1 MTIDM
6 SQFYQA
12 FYEEAEELLA
22 QAEQLLI
29 SIDVEKPDTEEL
41 NAIFRAAHSIKGG
54 AATFGFKDM
63 AEITHILE
71 NLLDRIRHNEIT
83 IAQKHID
90 TFLAAKDVIQSQLN
104 GHRSGEAVD
113 REVEAQM
120 KLRLQELTDQ
130 GNDADADTKSV
141 PIKNEDPPP
150 PPEKTEEKAAPS
162 EANATIGGLKTYR
175 IELPTLKEKDIGN
188 LQSELEL
195 LGKITN
201 ITAGNS
207 KPVFSIETE
216 DSKDSI
222 ISICSFIV
230 EPEDI
235 VITEAQAEPAKEQ
248 IAQVAKPKAV
258 IEEDDG
264 FGLFVEIEPAPTTP
278 PTQPAAPI
286 AKVQVEDKPKTADT
300 KPAAAPSP
308 TPAPAPTPAIEAV
321 KEEPKAPAAASTPA
335 AAPTPK
341 SAAPKEDASKK
352 AAAKSTA
359 GAEAASIRVGV
370 EKVDKLINLIGEL
383 VITQA
388 MIEQKLAKMTAAE
401 NEYLAQSIGQLSRNT
416 RDLQEAVMS
425 IRMMPME
432 AVFSRFPR
440 MVRDLAGKLN
450 KKIELV
456 TNGATTE
463 LDKGLIER
471 IVDPLTH
478 LIRNSIDH
486 GIELPE
492 KRKSMGK
499 NETGR
504 LSLSASNRGGNI
516 VIEVS
521 DDGGGLNRE
530 RILSKARENGLKVS
544 EDMADEDVWQLIFA
558 AGFSTAEAIT
568 DVSGRGVGMDIVKR
582 NVAELGGVI
591 NIKSAPGYGTT
602 MSISMP
608 LTLAIMD
615 GMSISLGKNIFII
628 PLGLIIETMKP
639 QAQDIKTVAGEGL
652 MIHVRGDYLP
662 IIPLHSLFNHETKIK
677 DPTEGVLIILEAE
690 DKKAA
695 LFVDGLVGQQQV
707 VVKSIEA
714 NFKKIRGVSG
724 ATIMGDGSVALIIDV
739 PAILKMGQHNQ
750 LEGAIQ

>member
-29 SIDVEKPDTEEL
+29 SVDVEKPDTEEL

-71 NLLDRIRHNEIT
+71 NLLDRIRHNEIA

-113 REVEAQM
+113 REIEAQI

-130 GNDADADTKSV
+130 GNDADADTKSAS
-141 PIKNEDPPP
+141 IKTQEDPPSP
-150 PPEKTEEKAAPS
+150 PSKTEEKEDQSAAQ
-162 EANATIGGLKTYR
+162 ATMGGLKTYR

-201 ITAGNS
+201 ITAGNG

-248 IAQVAKPKAV
+248 IAQATKPKAL

-264 FGLFVEIEPAPTTP
+264 FGLFVDIEPTPSIPSTPETSTT
-278 PTQPAAPI
+278 
-286 AKVQVEDKPKTADT
+286 AKVQAEDKPKTVDT
-300 KPAAAPSP
+300 TPAPVTA
-308 TPAPAPTPAIEAV
+308 PAPAPVIEVV
-321 KEEPKAPAAASTPA
+321 KEESKAAAT
-335 AAPTPK
+335 APTPPPAPK
-341 SAAPKEDASKK
+341 TMAPKEDASKK
-352 AAAKSTA
+352 ASAKSTA

-662 IIPLHSLFNHETKIK
+662 IIPLHGLFNHETKIK